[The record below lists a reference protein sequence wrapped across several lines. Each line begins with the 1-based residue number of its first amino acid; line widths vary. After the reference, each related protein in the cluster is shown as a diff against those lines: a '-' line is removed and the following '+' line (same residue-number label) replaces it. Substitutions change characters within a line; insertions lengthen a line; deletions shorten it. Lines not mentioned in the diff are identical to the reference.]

1 MKIVG
6 GYLKKNY
13 KWFLLLG
20 CSMVLFMIVMAWNQ
34 VAFEETLYGIVLV
47 LVLTILVMIG
57 DFYRYYRKSKNL
69 ERILPNVEV
78 SLDELLEAED
88 LIEEQYQLLLQEMQ
102 KKRLKRM
109 SELDQQ
115 QEDTMNY
122 FSTWV
127 HQIKTPIAAM
137 HVLLQEQKSVIE
149 SADLLGQNRQM
160 EQQLFEMEQYVEMT
174 LQYIHLG
181 ADATDYV
188 IKEQSLDAIIR
199 QVIRKYSRT
208 FIGKGITLE
217 YEGTTERV
225 ITDEKWMVF
234 VIEQILSN
242 ALKYTS
248 QGKIT
253 IKVTPGTKIE
263 ITDTGIGI
271 APEDLP
277 RVFEK
282 GYTGYNG
289 HEDKRST
296 GIGLYLCKQTL
307 KRLSH
312 EIRIESRLGEGTRV
326 IIEIL

>member
-102 KKRLKRM
+102 KKRLERM

-174 LQYIHLG
+174 LQYIRLG

-199 QVIRKYSRT
+199 QVIRKYART